1 MNTALTINEQHA
13 RDMYQAGK
21 HGYTTSDNSWCTP
34 ASYYLEDLDAAIRYV
49 GSRSAADVAAI
60 THEVNSKFRVSIPPL
75 DSLFLLR
82 PEYDRHMM
90 LSLCAVM
97 YDKVSIAVSVSRH
110 SRNWTIIIDDGDCL
124 DIEPVQAIAYLLA
137 RFW

>member
-49 GSRSAADVAAI
+49 GSRSVSDVYELSA
-60 THEVNSKFRVSIPPL
+60 EVNSRFVATCGPL
-75 DSLFLLR
+75 DPWSMIKDGTSSRDTAMCAKMYGHVSL
-82 PEYDRHMM
+82 
-90 LSLCAVM
+90 AVFISENG
-97 YDKVSIAVSVSRH
+97 YRD
-110 SRNWTIIIDDGDCL
+110 WTIIVDGGDCL